1 MLEVCRLPRTLSEH
15 SKALIRVGIVETALG
30 ITALLDH
37 FVDIHLL
44 VRSSRSGEIGAS
56 VLGAPADST
65 SGRTMTVAF
74 ITRDRPQHL
83 RRALMAFGEN
93 FRRCGHSPQVVVVDA
108 SRRPDSIISTARTA
122 TAFRKE
128 FGLAISIVG
137 DDEKADLNRAIM
149 RRLGRQESH
158 ESAFLLGLNS
168 NSEESEVGA
177 SMNYLLLTCG
187 GKLLCRIDDDILP
200 RFFSKH
206 PLSEGSEFHL
216 SDDEPFLGRYP
227 TREATMD
234 GRVEH
239 DLDCLG
245 EIRRS
250 ISNAHS
256 YLKGIDCWAST
267 RGRAPLPRSGQFDG
281 HNLATMSFGTVGDCG
296 AWSNEFIV
304 EHLKRAARRTRAYGS
319 SVELDPTQGREIFR
333 CFDRHTISATPGFN
347 SMFTAFVS
355 SPTTAPFFPRY
366 RNSDGIWAFTVSRCA
381 NSLHASLPYAVLHSP
396 PLRPQTFNVDWF
408 SPVYVLPVH
417 FVVLALVQYAS
428 ECMARSLATVG
439 VVELGRN
446 LVELTS
452 ERHTEFS
459 FVCTSAISLRLILK
473 TAIEPQAR
481 AGSASRTAGFR

>member
-1 MLEVCRLPRTLSEH
+1 MGHQRERENDEFRSADFNVLRVDNSTMYVLLQSTLEIRQFPAQVIEMLEVCRLPRTLSEH

-187 GKLLCRIDDDILP
+187 GKLLCR
-200 RFFSKH
+200 
-206 PLSEGSEFHL
+206 
-216 SDDEPFLGRYP
+216 
-227 TREATMD
+227 
-234 GRVEH
+234 V
-239 DLDCLG
+239 
-245 EIRRS
+245 
-250 ISNAHS
+250 
-256 YLKGIDCWAST
+256 
-267 RGRAPLPRSGQFDG
+267 
-281 HNLATMSFGTVGDCG
+281 
-296 AWSNEFIV
+296 
-304 EHLKRAARRTRAYGS
+304 
-319 SVELDPTQGREIFR
+319 
-333 CFDRHTISATPGFN
+333 
-347 SMFTAFVS
+347 
-355 SPTTAPFFPRY
+355 
-366 RNSDGIWAFTVSRCA
+366 
-381 NSLHASLPYAVLHSP
+381 
-396 PLRPQTFNVDWF
+396 
-408 SPVYVLPVH
+408 
-417 FVVLALVQYAS
+417 
-428 ECMARSLATVG
+428 
-439 VVELGRN
+439 
-446 LVELTS
+446 S
-452 ERHTEFS
+452 ERPTPWFTPS
-459 FVCTSAISLRLILK
+459 CKSDLV
-473 TAIEPQAR
+473 
-481 AGSASRTAGFR
+481 G